1 MHTQPHT
8 HTLGKREREIE
19 SETHTCLPLCLA
31 LGCLLADRLGL
42 AGVGLLKRR
51 ATKCNANNKNN
62 NNKGVRMSNNCR
74 DKSKTA
80 SCARVVRA
88 SITRATSDLQ
98 PTSPPASQSP
108 QLAINV
114 AFSHQVGTN
123 AGNWLAESAC
133 VRLCVNNIC
142 CSCCCCCLHV
152 HKYIGIHIYTYLPSC
167 LYSPQFCFRCI
178 SMSGTGKWAAKTAKA
193 TTTLMEFVCNVAKRN

>member
-1 MHTQPHT
+1 MLHKCITIAMPHHKHYRT
-8 HTLGKREREIE
+8 HPQQNYISQQVKREL
-19 SETHTCLPLCLA
+19 H
-31 LGCLLADRLGL
+31 
-42 AGVGLLKRR
+42 
-51 ATKCNANNKNN
+51 NNKNN
-62 NNKGVRMSNNCR
+62 NNKGVRMSNSCR

-142 CSCCCCCLHV
+142 CSCCCIVL
-152 HKYIGIHIYTYLPSC
+152 
-167 LYSPQFCFRCI
+167 LYYDKLR
-178 SMSGTGKWAAKTAKA
+178 
-193 TTTLMEFVCNVAKRN
+193 